1 MTTLRVA
8 TFNIHHGVGADDR
21 LDLSRTAEAIA
32 ALDADVVGLQ
42 EVDDA
47 FAARSDFA
55 DQASL
60 LATMLSQ
67 QVRFGAAID
76 RPAAPGQRRRR
87 YGVALLTRGGITAH
101 AMHPLPGHPG
111 HAALREPRGLL
122 YARVHG
128 PGDSS
133 LNVLVTHL
141 DHDHRD
147 HRAAQVLRI
156 LHHAAALEGPIVL
169 LGDMNAGPTA
179 SELAPLAA
187 AGWREAASEV
197 TRRRERS
204 AITSALSSA
213 VSLGHPALRATFPAR
228 LPLRR
233 LDSVW
238 VHGQVRVTGLEVSA
252 GRASDHRP
260 VVATLDL
267 RGVDETPT
275 CDPGSDSCAADP
287 DGCR

>member
-8 TFNIHHGVGADDR
+8 TFNIRHGVGADDK
-21 LDLSRTAEAIA
+21 LDLSRTAEAITV
-32 ALDADVVGLQ
+32 LDADVVGLQ

-47 FAARSDFA
+47 FGARSDFA

-60 LATMLSQ
+60 LAEMLSQ

-76 RPAAPGQRRRR
+76 RPAAAGRRRRR
-87 YGVALLTRGGITAH
+87 YGVALLTRGEITAH

-128 PGDSS
+128 PGGSS

-147 HRAAQVLRI
+147 HRTAQVLRI
-156 LHHAAALEGPIVL
+156 LHHAAAWEGPLVL
-169 LGDMNAGPTA
+169 LGDMNADPTA

-187 AGWREAASEV
+187 AGWREAASEL
-197 TRRRERS
+197 TRRRGRS
-204 AITSALSSA
+204 AITSVLSS
-213 VSLGHPALRATFPAR
+213 VVPLGNPALRATFPSR

-233 LDSVW
+233 LDSIW
-238 VHGQVRVTGLEVSA
+238 VRGAITVTGLEVAPS
-252 GRASDHRP
+252 RASDHRP
-260 VVATLDL
+260 TVATLRL
-267 RGVDETPT
+267 P
-275 CDPGSDSCAADP
+275 
-287 DGCR
+287 